1 MRCEGNH
8 GSEEQS
14 KSDEGR
20 FEYDIARLLEYDGP
34 SSLQTEPIADGV
46 SLLDYM
52 NTDENE
58 RNISTLL
65 SSQGISF
72 NIERP
77 QYGWAGVKTRLILT
91 VPRAQHPQAE
101 AILSAAVEQSV
112 VDKGEGTEGLDSF

>member
-1 MRCEGNH
+1 MKTN
-8 GSEEQS
+8 
-14 KSDEGR
+14 
-20 FEYDIARLLEYDGP
+20 A
-34 SSLQTEPIADGV
+34 T
-46 SLLDYM
+46 
-52 NTDENE
+52 
-58 RNISTLL
+58 STLL

-112 VDKGEGTEGLDSF
+112 VDKGEGMKGWIPSDICDCDVGSAYRNLE